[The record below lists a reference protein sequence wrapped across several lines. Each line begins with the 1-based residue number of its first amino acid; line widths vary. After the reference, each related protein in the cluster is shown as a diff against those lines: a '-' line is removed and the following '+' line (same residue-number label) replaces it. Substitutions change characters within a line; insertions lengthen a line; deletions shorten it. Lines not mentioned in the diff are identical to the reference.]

1 MTENEPFIFKSHRFE
16 VNNMKGSD
24 TYVILTSE
32 YLAGDRV
39 QRYDETN
46 AGISVAVIKDAFKL
60 SFSIKT
66 FTYLH

>member
-1 MTENEPFIFKSHRFE
+1 MTENEPLIFKSHRFE

-39 QRYDETN
+39 QRYDE
-46 AGISVAVIKDAFKL
+46 KQKY
-60 SFSIKT
+60 
-66 FTYLH
+66 FTVLTRG

>member
-1 MTENEPFIFKSHRFE
+1 MTENEPFILKSHRFE

-39 QRYDETN
+39 QRYDEKQKYFTER
-46 AGISVAVIKDAFKL
+46 ISVAVIKETPSNL
-60 SFSIKT
+60 V
-66 FTYLH
+66 LV

>member
-1 MTENEPFIFKSHRFE
+1 MIIRYSQYMTENEPFILKSHRFE

-39 QRYDETN
+39 QRYDE
-46 AGISVAVIKDAFKL
+46 KQKY
-60 SFSIKT
+60 
-66 FTYLH
+66 FTERVLTRG